1 MERRYPWP
9 QRMLARRREW
19 AVGGRQSSA
28 TIRPMIAAVVL
39 INTERGRIAETA
51 EALLELPEVAEV
63 YSVAG
68 AYDLVAIVRVRAYE
82 QMAEVVPKRLAGMAT
97 IVKTTTLMAFQC
109 YSRHDLERMWG
120 IGLDDESEL
129 GEPSAGG

>member
-1 MERRYPWP
+1 MVGMIGTPAFRWH
-9 QRMLARRREW
+9 ARRP
-19 AVGGRQSSA
+19 AVRWSG

-39 INTERGRIAETA
+39 ITTERGRIAETA
-51 EALLELPEVAEV
+51 EALLELPEVGEV

-82 QMAEVVPKRLAGMAT
+82 QMAEVVPTRLAGMPT

-109 YSRHDLERMWG
+109 YSKRDLERMWG

-129 GEPSAGG
+129 GEPSAEG

>member
-1 MERRYPWP
+1 
-9 QRMLARRREW
+9 
-19 AVGGRQSSA
+19 
-28 TIRPMIAAVVL
+28 MIAAVVL

-68 AYDLVAIVRVRAYE
+68 AYDLVAIVRVRQYD
-82 QMAEVVPKRLAGMAT
+82 QMAEVVPTKLAAMPT
-97 IVKTTTLMAFQC
+97 ITNTTTLMAFQC

-129 GEPSAGG
+129 GEPSSDG